1 MRGSSLPNLV
11 GSGDAEEVNLK
22 ANGSFWHFVVPNAA
36 RTGGAFMH
44 LGAIPY
50 LDTQKQHTC
59 KQMAE
64 SRGDVLQHCGDLLS
78 NHDLFED

>member
-1 MRGSSLPNLV
+1 MVL
-11 GSGDAEEVNLK
+11 
-22 ANGSFWHFVVPNAA
+22 FWHFVVPNAA

-78 NHDLFED
+78 NRDLFED